1 MNIKPILSLNNP
13 NYQRKQI
20 SQNPSFG
27 QGKVNAY
34 FDFDNTYCPASHS
47 GLKHMSPSEHPGFVE
62 YCTNF
67 KNFFNNTRE
76 GLTFHITT
84 GRTLGE
90 YNAVSYLVKMRGF
103 ELPLPDSV
111 ITKNGSDE
119 YIKQGSDEDFYKNG
133 NFPFNSNKRNTKKE
147 EDIKKLTGWDGPK
160 IKEGLKKI
168 FKSHDLRIVEAD
180 SEHSPNDYG
189 PRSLF
194 SDGKLRYED
203 HIPLKDGMN
212 PTSDWNVGLRN
223 DGNLKIFYTLP
234 YDTDFCQERADAAKA
249 IDEEIGE
256 LLINTGAK
264 QAYRY
269 DKQHHNECGGRPYCV
284 TEPMIDKDM
293 SWYGAKETDQGLSKF
308 YDTQQ
313 AVKKAIEDNDLV
325 IAAGDSSNDTI
336 MLSPSMYINVDCD
349 LYPDLHSYKYDSRAF
364 LDELQQN
371 PEKYSDI
378 IKQLEDLPFI
388 GIVVKNN
395 EKEVGSIR
403 DIVNAFG
410 EGSKYQKIIEVEN
423 GHLEDGVREAIKLH
437 AARNPK
443 FMEKLSPDLKKEIF
457 GIVEEIK
464 DNVSKTSHPGKTKT
478 KTVLFAALS
487 LGIMAMVLVLA
498 KHIKNKKDITHTAQ
512 NRQNI
517 KDTYNPPANFSQ
529 TKLPETFKD
538 FKF

>member
-1 MNIKPILSLNNP
+1 MDIKPINLINNYKKY
-13 NYQRKQI
+13 NTKNKNIQKH
-20 SQNPSFG
+20 QNHSAQPSFG

-76 GLTFHITT
+76 GLKFHITT

-90 YNAVSYLVKMRGF
+90 YNAVSYLVRMRGF

-119 YIKQGSDEDFYKNG
+119 YIKQGSDEDFYKHG
-133 NFPFNSNKRNTKKE
+133 KFPFTPDKRNIQKE

-194 SDGKLRYED
+194 SDGKLRYETL
-203 HIPLKDGMN
+203 IPLKNNMN

-234 YDTDFCQERADAAKA
+234 YDTDFCQERTDAAKA
-249 IDEEIGE
+249 IDKEIGE
-256 LLINTGAK
+256 LLTETGVK
-264 QAYRY
+264 QAHSYE
-269 DKQHHNECGGRPYCV
+269 KQHRNECGGRTYCV
-284 TEPMIDKDM
+284 IEPKIDENM
-293 SWYGAKETDQGLSKF
+293 SWYGAKDVDQGLSKF

-313 AVKKAIEDNDLV
+313 AVKKAIKDNDLV
-325 IAAGDSSNDTI
+325 IVAGDSSNDRI
-336 MLSPSMYINVDCD
+336 MLSPSMYLDIDDN
-349 LYPDLHSYKYDSRAF
+349 LFYDLHSYKYDTKAF
-364 LDELQQN
+364 LDELQNN
-371 PEKYSDI
+371 PEKYSEI

-388 GIVVKNN
+388 GIVVKND
-395 EKEVGSIR
+395 EKDSPLS

-410 EGSKYQKIIEVEN
+410 KDSKYQKIIDVEN
-423 GHLEDGVREAIKLH
+423 GHLEDGVKEAIKLH
-437 AARNPK
+437 ASHNPE
-443 FMEKLSPDLKKEIF
+443 FMKKLNPDLKKEIF
-457 GIVEEIK
+457 GIIEE
-464 DNVSKTSHPGKTKT
+464 
-478 KTVLFAALS
+478 AALNAT
-487 LGIMAMVLVLA
+487 GGET
-498 KHIKNKKDITHTAQ
+498 KK
-512 NRQNI
+512 
-517 KDTYNPPANFSQ
+517 S
-529 TKLPETFKD
+529 
-538 FKF
+538 

>member
-1 MNIKPILSLNNP
+1 MNIKSITCFNHPNN
-13 NYQRKQI
+13 QRKHIPQK
-20 SQNPSFG
+20 QNFSFG

-47 GLKHMSPSEHPGFVE
+47 KLKSMSPDKDTWFSN

-168 FKSHDLRIVEAD
+168 FESHDLRIVEAD

-194 SDGKLRYED
+194 SDGKLRYET
-203 HIPLKDGMN
+203 HIPLKNNMN

-234 YDTDFCQERADAAKA
+234 YDMCRCSERRNAADRINQE
-249 IDEEIGE
+249 IDELFSQNSISYHTYGNIGME
-256 LLINTGAK
+256 H
-264 QAYRY
+264 
-269 DKQHHNECGGRPYCV
+269 DSECGGRPFKV
-284 TEPMIDKDM
+284 LEPKVDQNLRDCTVNDKM
-293 SWYGAKETDQGLSKF
+293 NRGLTKL
-308 YDTQQ
+308 YDTKE
-313 AVKKAIEDNDLV
+313 AVKNAIKDNDLV
-325 IAAGDSSNDTI
+325 IVAGDSSNDRI
-336 MLSPSMYINVDCD
+336 MLNPARYLDINPDIFLE
-349 LYPDLHSYKYDSRAF
+349 LYEDSGYPEDF
-364 LDELQQN
+364 IETLKQN
-371 PEKYSDI
+371 PETYSDI
-378 IKQLEDLPFI
+378 IKQLEELPFI
-388 GIVVKNN
+388 GIVVKND
-395 EKEVGSIR
+395 KKDSLS

-437 AARNPK
+437 ASRNPK

-457 GIVEEIK
+457 GIVEETAL
-464 DNVSKTSHPGKTKT
+464 N
-478 KTVLFAALS
+478 AA
-487 LGIMAMVLVLA
+487 GGER
-498 KHIKNKKDITHTAQ
+498 KK
-512 NRQNI
+512 
-517 KDTYNPPANFSQ
+517 S
-529 TKLPETFKD
+529 
-538 FKF
+538 